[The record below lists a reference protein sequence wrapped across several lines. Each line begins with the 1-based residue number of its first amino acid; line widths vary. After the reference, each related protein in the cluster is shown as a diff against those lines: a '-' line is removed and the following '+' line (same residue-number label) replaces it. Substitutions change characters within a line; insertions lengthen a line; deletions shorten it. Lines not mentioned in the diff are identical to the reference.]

1 MFLSEFRINT
11 QGRSFRGD
19 DGRSEFV
26 QEASAAWQR
35 LSQGEK
41 ASYGMRPRGMNSLRN
56 RSAGSLEEEEL
67 GADDSGGLWG
77 MCRLNEAWPISVCVL
92 QAALGE
98 GRPALNEIS
107 AEWEQACFSAKFSK
121 TTTWLFEK
129 DSEHTK

>member
-1 MFLSEFRINT
+1 
-11 QGRSFRGD
+11 
-19 DGRSEFV
+19 
-26 QEASAAWQR
+26 
-35 LSQGEK
+35 
-41 ASYGMRPRGMNSLRN
+41 MNSLRN

-98 GRPALNEIS
+98 GRPALNKIS

-121 TTTWLFEK
+121 TTAWLFEK
-129 DSEHTK
+129 DSEHTKKTMSGMMRAMPCHFAYKCQSYV